1 MSREMTNALNE
12 IQKKFGIDVR
22 SIREQCKEDRIFLD
36 SPSMNFVLGGGFVP
50 GRFYI
55 LSGPESGGK
64 TSIATYIA
72 SQVQRKYESHR
83 YVVYADF
90 EYSLNMTHAEELGL
104 ELDDHLIFMR
114 PKCGEDF
121 FDALVPILETG
132 EVGLVV
138 IDSLTDMASKAQ
150 TEDAFSG
157 FSGGKT
163 AAMLSY
169 GLKKIAPYL
178 YNNKCAMLMIAQERA
193 NIGATY
199 GADFKI
205 ATSKAPLFKSSFTA
219 RVTKTEEIT
228 DPTTKEM
235 VGIRIRVRNTKNKLG
250 IPKRDANLKL
260 MFNGGVDSEEEYLE
274 YLTTFGIIKKS
285 GAMYE
290 VEGDAWGM
298 GKVRG
303 KDAVKTFLLEHPD
316 IYNKVK
322 EQVNNMIVG
331 HTKLDEVEHDF
342 SDLSTDYL
350 DIKAPIVSSED
361 DYTEEQLEAMY
372 NGGLDVTDEN

>member
-1 MSREMTNALNE
+1 
-12 IQKKFGIDVR
+12 
-22 SIREQCKEDRIFLD
+22 
-36 SPSMNFVLGGGFVP
+36 
-50 GRFYI
+50 
-55 LSGPESGGK
+55 
-64 TSIATYIA
+64 
-72 SQVQRKYESHR
+72 
-83 YVVYADF
+83 
-90 EYSLNMTHAEELGL
+90 
-104 ELDDHLIFMR
+104 
-114 PKCGEDF
+114 
-121 FDALVPILETG
+121 
-132 EVGLVV
+132 
-138 IDSLTDMASKAQ
+138 
-150 TEDAFSG
+150 
-157 FSGGKT
+157 
-163 AAMLSY
+163 
-169 GLKKIAPYL
+169 
-178 YNNKCAMLMIAQERA
+178 
-193 NIGATY
+193 
-199 GADFKI
+199 
-205 ATSKAPLFKSSFTA
+205 
-219 RVTKTEEIT
+219 
-228 DPTTKEM
+228 
-235 VGIRIRVRNTKNKLG
+235 
-250 IPKRDANLKL
+250 

>member
-12 IQKKFGIDVR
+12 VSKKFGIDIR

-36 SPSMNFVLGGGFVP
+36 SPSLNFALGGGFVP

-72 SQVQRKYESHR
+72 SQIQKKGK

-90 EYSLNMTHAEELGL
+90 EYSLNMNHAEELGL
-104 ELDDHLIFMR
+104 NLDENLIFMR

-121 FDALVPILETG
+121 FDSLVPILNTG

-138 IDSLTDMASKAQ
+138 VDSLTDMASKAQ

-163 AAMLSY
+163 AVMLSY

-260 MFNGGVDSEEEYLE
+260 MFKGGVDSEEEYLE

-316 IYNKVK
+316 IYSKVK
-322 EQVNNMIVG
+322 EQVNNMIMG

-342 SDLSTDYL
+342 SDLPNDYF
-350 DIKAPIVSSED
+350 DIKAPVVSSED

-372 NGGLDVTDEN
+372 NGDGLDVTDEQ

>member
-72 SQVQRKYESHR
+72 SQVQRKYESHP

-90 EYSLNMTHAEELGL
+90 EYSLNMAHAEELGL

-205 ATSKAPLFKSSFTA
+205 ATSKAPLFKSSLLQESQRLRKSQTPQQ
-219 RVTKTEEIT
+219 RKWLESESESETQRTSSVSLR
-228 DPTTKEM
+228 EM
-235 VGIRIRVRNTKNKLG
+235 LTSSLCSMVVLILRKN
-250 IPKRDANLKL
+250 I
-260 MFNGGVDSEEEYLE
+260 
-274 YLTTFGIIKKS
+274 
-285 GAMYE
+285 
-290 VEGDAWGM
+290 
-298 GKVRG
+298 
-303 KDAVKTFLLEHPD
+303 
-316 IYNKVK
+316 
-322 EQVNNMIVG
+322 
-331 HTKLDEVEHDF
+331 
-342 SDLSTDYL
+342 
-350 DIKAPIVSSED
+350 
-361 DYTEEQLEAMY
+361 
-372 NGGLDVTDEN
+372 